1 MCDIIN
7 KILIGRLVMINE
19 QESSTPIFTYLKKQ
33 HVLSL
38 CCSFNDD
45 IWCANCFYVFDEE
58 NIAFYLMTSIESRHS
73 KLMLKNHLVAGTVN
87 GQPKNISLIKGI
99 QYKGVISL
107 LTEENNADALS
118 LYTKRFPIAKIKSLP
133 LWKIEISE
141 LKFTNNIL
149 GFGNKTLW
157 YRK

>member
-1 MCDIIN
+1 MNIR
-7 KILIGRLVMINE
+7 RLVMINE
-19 QESSTPIFTYLKKQ
+19 QESSNPIFTYLKKQ

-38 CCSFNDD
+38 CCSFDDD
-45 IWCANCFYVFDEE
+45 IWCANCFYVFDEKE
-58 NIAFYLMTSIESRHS
+58 VAFYLMTSTESRHS
-73 KLMLKNHLVAGTVN
+73 KLMLNNHLVAGTVN

-107 LTEENNADALS
+107 LAEENKNDALS

-141 LKFTNNIL
+141 LKFTNNVL
-149 GFGNKTLW
+149 GFGKKSDW
-157 YRK
+157 HRA

>member
-7 KILIGRLVMINE
+7 KIHIGRLVMINE

-73 KLMLKNHLVAGTVN
+73 KLMLQNHLVAGTVN

-99 QYKGVISL
+99 QYK
-107 LTEENNADALS
+107 ADIPQL
-118 LYTKRFPIAKIKSLP
+118 I
-133 LWKIEISE
+133 
-141 LKFTNNIL
+141 
-149 GFGNKTLW
+149 
-157 YRK
+157 

>member
-1 MCDIIN
+1 
-7 KILIGRLVMINE
+7 MINE
-19 QESSTPIFTYLKKQ
+19 QESSNPIFTYLKKQ

-38 CCSFNDD
+38 CCSFDDD
-45 IWCANCFYVFDEE
+45 IWCANCFYVFDEKE
-58 NIAFYLMTSIESRHS
+58 VAFYLMTSTESRHS
-73 KLMLKNHLVAGTVN
+73 KLMLNNHLVAGTVN

-107 LTEENNADALS
+107 LAEENKNDALS

-133 LWKIEISE
+133 LWKVEISE

-149 GFGNKTLW
+149 GFGNKSDW
-157 YRK
+157 HREYSSR

>member
-1 MCDIIN
+1 MNIR
-7 KILIGRLVMINE
+7 RLVMINE
-19 QESSTPIFTYLKKQ
+19 QESSNPIFTYLKKQ

-38 CCSFNDD
+38 CCSFDDD
-45 IWCANCFYVFDEE
+45 IWCANCFYVFDEKE
-58 NIAFYLMTSIESRHS
+58 VAFYLMTSTESRHS
-73 KLMLKNHLVAGTVN
+73 KLMLNNHLVAGTVN

-107 LTEENNADALS
+107 LAEENKNNALS

-141 LKFTNNIL
+141 LKFTNNVL
-149 GFGNKTLW
+149 GFGKKSDW
-157 YRK
+157 HRA

>member
-1 MCDIIN
+1 
-7 KILIGRLVMINE
+7 MINE
-19 QESSTPIFTYLKKQ
+19 QESSNPIFTYLKKQ

-38 CCSFNDD
+38 CCSFDD
-45 IWCANCFYVFDEE
+45 EIWCANCFYVFDEKE
-58 NIAFYLMTSIESRHS
+58 VAFYLMTSAESRHS
-73 KLMLKNHLVAGTVN
+73 KLMLNNHLVAGTVN

-107 LTEENNADALS
+107 LAEENKNDALS
-118 LYTKRFPIAKIKSLP
+118 LYTKRFPIAKIKSQP

-149 GFGNKTLW
+149 GFGNKSAW
-157 YRK
+157 HREYSDR

>member
-7 KILIGRLVMINE
+7 KIHIGRLVMINE

-141 LKFTNNIL
+141 LKFINNIL

>member
-1 MCDIIN
+1 
-7 KILIGRLVMINE
+7 MINE
-19 QESSTPIFTYLKKQ
+19 QESSNPIFTYLKKQ

-38 CCSFNDD
+38 CCSFDD
-45 IWCANCFYVFDEE
+45 EIWCANCFYVFDEKE
-58 NIAFYLMTSIESRHS
+58 VAFYLMTSAESRHS
-73 KLMLKNHLVAGTVN
+73 KLMLNNHLVAGTVN

-107 LTEENNADALS
+107 LAEENKNDALS
-118 LYTKRFPIAKIKSLP
+118 LYTKRFPIAKIKSQP

-149 GFGNKTLW
+149 GFGNKSAW
-157 YRK
+157 HREYSDQ

>member
-1 MCDIIN
+1 
-7 KILIGRLVMINE
+7 MIDE
-19 QESSTPIFTYLKKQ
+19 HESSNPIFTYLKKQ

-38 CCSFNDD
+38 CCSFDDD

-58 NIAFYLMTSIESRHS
+58 KVVFYLMTSTESRHS

-99 QYKGVISL
+99 QYKGAISL
-107 LTEENNADALS
+107 LTDENKADALF

-133 LWKIEISE
+133 IWKIEISE

>member
-7 KILIGRLVMINE
+7 KTDIGRLVMIDA
-19 QESSTPIFTYLKKQ
+19 QESSNPIFTYLKKQ

-38 CCSFNDD
+38 CCSFDDD

-58 NIAFYLMTSIESRHS
+58 NVAFYLMTATESRHS
-73 KLMLKNHLVAGTVN
+73 KLISNNNLVAGTVN

-107 LTEENNADALS
+107 LTEEHKADALS
-118 LYTKRFPIAKIKSLP
+118 LYTTRFPIAKIKSLP

-141 LKFTNNIL
+141 LKFKNNVL

>member
-1 MCDIIN
+1 MDIR
-7 KILIGRLVMINE
+7 RLVMINE
-19 QESSTPIFTYLKKQ
+19 QESSNPIFTYLKKQ

-38 CCSFNDD
+38 CCSFDDD
-45 IWCANCFYVFDEE
+45 IWCANCFYVFDEKE
-58 NIAFYLMTSIESRHS
+58 VAFYLMTSTESRHS
-73 KLMLKNHLVAGTVN
+73 KLMLNNHLVAGTVN

-107 LTEENNADALS
+107 LAEENKNDALS

-141 LKFTNNIL
+141 LKFTNNVL
-149 GFGNKTLW
+149 GFGKKSDW
-157 YRK
+157 HRA

>member
-1 MCDIIN
+1 MNIR
-7 KILIGRLVMINE
+7 RLVMINE
-19 QESSTPIFTYLKKQ
+19 QESSNPIFTYLKKQ

-38 CCSFNDD
+38 CCSFDDD
-45 IWCANCFYVFDEE
+45 IWCANCFYVFDEKE
-58 NIAFYLMTSIESRHS
+58 VAFYLMTSTESRHS
-73 KLMLKNHLVAGTVN
+73 KLMLNNHLVAGTVN

-107 LTEENNADALS
+107 LVEENKNDALS
-118 LYTKRFPIAKIKSLP
+118 LYTKRFPIAKIKSQP

-149 GFGNKTLW
+149 GFGNKSAW
-157 YRK
+157 HREYSDR

>member
-1 MCDIIN
+1 
-7 KILIGRLVMINE
+7 MINE
-19 QESSTPIFTYLKKQ
+19 QESSNPIFTYLKKQ

-38 CCSFNDD
+38 CCSFDDD
-45 IWCANCFYVFDEE
+45 IWCANCFYVFDEKE
-58 NIAFYLMTSIESRHS
+58 VVFYLMTSAESRHS
-73 KLMLKNHLVAGTVN
+73 KLMLNNHLVAGTVN

-107 LTEENNADALS
+107 LVEENKNDALS

-133 LWKIEISE
+133 LWKVEISE

-149 GFGNKTLW
+149 GFGNKSAW
-157 YRK
+157 HREYSDR

>member
-1 MCDIIN
+1 
-7 KILIGRLVMINE
+7 
-19 QESSTPIFTYLKKQ
+19 
-33 HVLSL
+33 
-38 CCSFNDD
+38 
-45 IWCANCFYVFDEE
+45 
-58 NIAFYLMTSIESRHS
+58 
-73 KLMLKNHLVAGTVN
+73 MLQNHLVAGTVN

-141 LKFTNNIL
+141 LKFINNIL

>member
-141 LKFTNNIL
+141 LKFINNIL

>member
-1 MCDIIN
+1 
-7 KILIGRLVMINE
+7 MINE
-19 QESSTPIFTYLKKQ
+19 QKSSNPIFTYLKKQ

-38 CCSFNDD
+38 CCSFDDD
-45 IWCANCFYVFDEE
+45 IWCANCFYVFDEKE
-58 NIAFYLMTSIESRHS
+58 VAFYLMTSTESRHS
-73 KLMLKNHLVAGTVN
+73 KLMLNNHLVAGTVN

-107 LTEENNADALS
+107 LAEENKNNALS

-141 LKFTNNIL
+141 LKFTNNVL
-149 GFGNKTLW
+149 GFGKKSDW
-157 YRK
+157 HRA

>member
-1 MCDIIN
+1 MN
-7 KILIGRLVMINE
+7 NE
-19 QESSTPIFTYLKKQ
+19 REPSNPIFVYLKKQ

-45 IWCANCFYVFDEE
+45 IWCANCFYVFDEKKVE
-58 NIAFYLMTSIESRHS
+58 FYLMTSTESLHS
-73 KLMLKNHLVAGTVN
+73 KLMLNNNNVAGTVN

-99 QYKGVISL
+99 QYKGVVSL
-107 LTEENNADALS
+107 LTEKNNADALS

-133 LWKIEISE
+133 LWKIEISA

-149 GFGNKTLW
+149 GFGKKTDW
-157 YRK
+157 YRE

>member
-1 MCDIIN
+1 MH
-7 KILIGRLVMINE
+7 NE
-19 QESSTPIFTYLKKQ
+19 REPSNPIFIYLKKQ

-45 IWCANCFYVFDEE
+45 IWCANCFYVFDEIKVE
-58 NIAFYLMTSIESRHS
+58 FYLMTSTESLHS
-73 KLMLKNHLVAGTVN
+73 KLMLNNNNVAGTVN

-99 QYKGVISL
+99 QYKGVVSL
-107 LTEENNADALS
+107 LTEKDNADALS

-133 LWKIEISE
+133 LWKIEISA

-149 GFGNKTLW
+149 GFGKKTDW
-157 YRK
+157 YRE

>member
-73 KLMLKNHLVAGTVN
+73 KLMLQNHLVAGTVN

-107 LTEENNADALS
+107 LTEENNADALF

>member
-1 MCDIIN
+1 
-7 KILIGRLVMINE
+7 MIDE
-19 QESSTPIFTYLKKQ
+19 HESSNPIFTYLKKR

-38 CCSFNDD
+38 CCSFDDD

-58 NIAFYLMTSIESRHS
+58 KVAFYLMTSAESRHS

-99 QYKGVISL
+99 QYKGAISL
-107 LTEENNADALS
+107 LTDENKADALF

-133 LWKIEISE
+133 LWKIDISE

-149 GFGNKTLW
+149 GFGKKSDW
-157 YRK
+157 RRA